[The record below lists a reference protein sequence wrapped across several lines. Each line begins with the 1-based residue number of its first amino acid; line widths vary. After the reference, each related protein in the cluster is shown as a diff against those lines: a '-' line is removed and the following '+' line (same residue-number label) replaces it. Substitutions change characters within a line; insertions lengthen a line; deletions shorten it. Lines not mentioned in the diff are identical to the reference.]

1 MREKPRSHFGF
12 IKHTKPKPH
21 VLWGTMAEIAAQI
34 GGNRRNLYLAWNGK
48 RNGYLGYFP
57 IKSEEDIA
65 KYYQPPKPPPPI
77 NREALREKKREMW
90 NDWKITMYKDWK
102 KGDPS
107 PQESNKVVVGTA
119 YQVQKHINIDRA
131 NMNKMIMSYEG
142 RTPPAYSNMWTYKG
156 WRIARI
162 QKKGVSVVPQVK
174 IYMTKNTREVRK
186 EYRRLRV
193 EEYKQRNEIGDS

>member
-21 VLWGTMAEIAAQI
+21 VLWGTMAEIAVRI

-57 IKSEEDIA
+57 IKSEEDVV

-77 NREALREKKREMW
+77 DKEALRERKREMW

-107 PQESNKVVVGTA
+107 PQESSRVVSGTA
-119 YQVQKHINIDRA
+119 NQAQKHINIDRS
-131 NMNKMIMSYEG
+131 NMNKLIMSYEG
-142 RTPPAYSNMWTYKG
+142 RTPPSHSNMWTYKG

-162 QKKGVSVVPQVK
+162 QKKSVSTVPHVK
-174 IYMTKNTREVRK
+174 IYMTKDTREIRK
-186 EYRRLRV
+186 EYRRLRA
-193 EEYKQRNEIGDS
+193 EEYKQRNKLGDS